1 MLLRISTLAL
11 YRCVAVCSL
20 ACILVA
26 APAQAAPD
34 PILVKK
40 AKVHVEQAR
49 LAYNLG
55 KFDEALRGYEAAY
68 RLVPMPGLLFNLGQC
83 HRHAGNHE
91 RAIFFFDGYL
101 REASPEA
108 GQRTLV
114 LDLKKESEAKLAAAQ
129 KAAAVVR
136 VAPAPAAPPAPPV
149 AVVPPAAAVPAP
161 PPAAPAV
168 PPQPALL
175 EASAE
180 PTVESSDG
188 IHTKWWFWT
197 LVGVG
202 VAAAGTGTALALSG
216 GSQEDL
222 PSGSLGT
229 VDWR

>member
-1 MLLRISTLAL
+1 MLLRMPAL
-11 YRCVAVCSL
+11 VLCRCLAVCSL
-20 ACILVA
+20 ACLLLS
-26 APAQAAPD
+26 APAHAAPD

-40 AKVHVEQAR
+40 ARVHVEQAR

-108 GQRTLV
+108 GQRALV
-114 LDLKKESEAKLAAAQ
+114 LDLKKESEAKLAAAP
-129 KAAAVVR
+129 KAPAVVA
-136 VAPAPAAPPAPPV
+136 VAPPPAAPPAPPV
-149 AVVPPAAAVPAP
+149 AVVPPPPAPVVPP
-161 PPAAPAV
+161 PPALV
-168 PPQPALL
+168 

-180 PTVESSDG
+180 PTVETSEG

-197 LVGVG
+197 LIGVG